1 MSDEQPG
8 PSKPKQKSDMTI
20 AEYLSL
26 PENQNAN
33 LVMPIPWCPHL
44 QTISKNFDVKD
55 YDVKRLCEIC
65 KNEGENWICLVC
77 HKVFCSRYV
86 NEHMVIHSAEAQHLV
101 TLSFS
106 DISVWCYGCEDYVD
120 NECLYEKKNALHKNK
135 FNGEEMPK
143 KSCSALVME

>member
-1 MSDEQPG
+1 
-8 PSKPKQKSDMTI
+8 MTI

-44 QTISKNFDVKD
+44 ETISENFDVKD
-55 YDVKRLCEIC
+55 YDVKRLCEVC
-65 KNEGENWICLVC
+65 NNEGENWICLVC

-106 DISVWCYGCEDYVD
+106 DISGRSEAFCRVPSTIDTPSYHE
-120 NECLYEKKNALHKNK
+120 
-135 FNGEEMPK
+135 FP
-143 KSCSALVME
+143 